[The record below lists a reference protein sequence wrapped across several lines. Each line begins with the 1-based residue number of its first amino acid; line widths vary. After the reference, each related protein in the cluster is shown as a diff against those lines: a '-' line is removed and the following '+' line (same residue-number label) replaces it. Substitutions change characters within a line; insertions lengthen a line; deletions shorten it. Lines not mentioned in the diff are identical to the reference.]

1 MGQGMA
7 DTEEVRQ
14 SAPLLHTLPDLQRE
28 HGSGGGQVSCEQYEH
43 DWMFVEVV
51 VGEYCLTLK
60 CGHCGRVVSCSF
72 TDPDDED
79 ESVVLEDGVEVTA

>member
-1 MGQGMA
+1 M
-7 DTEEVRQ
+7 
-14 SAPLLHTLPDLQRE
+14 
-28 HGSGGGQVSCEQYEH
+28 SCEQYEH